1 MAQVDPTQGIRHFD
15 SISKG
20 LDIGSV
26 MMMVNLERAT
36 IMESQVMDQAQRMKE
51 INEEIRTAQH
61 FMSEARKFE
70 KGGGWWG
77 DAATF
82 TRSCGTVWRMKE
94 FAQSANIQVYEE
106 HQDASVWKVVIE
118 KIKQRVDSLNSN
130 SQLEMIK
137 LQSLINKRNQAFEMS
152 SNHVNKFSGTLDKII
167 SNMR

>member
-36 IMESQVMDQAQRMKE
+36 IMESQVMDQAQKMKE
-51 INEEIRTAQH
+51 INDEIRTTQH
-61 FMSEARKFE
+61 FMSEARRLKNIGADHSHAAPFVMPDGSSATMHGYCLHRGIQISDGS
-70 KGGGWWG
+70 KNGW
-77 DAATF
+77 DQF
-82 TRSCGTVWRMKE
+82 VERMK
-94 FAQSANIQVYEE
+94 
-106 HQDASVWKVVIE
+106 H
-118 KIKQRVDSLNSN
+118 RVDNLNSN